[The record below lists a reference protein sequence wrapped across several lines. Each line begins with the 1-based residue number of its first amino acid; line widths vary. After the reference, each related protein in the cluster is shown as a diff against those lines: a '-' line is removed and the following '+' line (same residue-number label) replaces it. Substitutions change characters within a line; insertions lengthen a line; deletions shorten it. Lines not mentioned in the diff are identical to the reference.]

1 MQCRKP
7 LEGVLGRE
15 QMIKILIIN
24 TVRFKLN
31 GISAVIKNY
40 YQAMDKENIKM
51 DFLAI
56 DDPSDEYR
64 AFFENNHLKCFVV
77 YKKNISSY
85 FSGIIRLCRQEKYD
99 IVHVHG
105 NSANMAIELLAAALG
120 GVKHRIAHS
129 HNTATLHPLTHRIL
143 SPLFSTLCT
152 TRLACGEDAGK
163 WLYRN
168 KTFTTLKN
176 GINVSNFKFV
186 PDIRTEYR
194 KRLQIGKDEILIGHV
209 GNFIEQ
215 KNHTYLIDIF
225 QEVHQHEPNAK
236 LLLISD
242 GMLFS
247 DIKEKVRKLQLDDF
261 VIFLG
266 KTMEVEKYLQA
277 IDVFLLPSLH
287 EGLPLV
293 LVEAQASGLPCIVS
307 ETVSKEADL
316 IGKCKYLPIGK
327 ADIKKWVK
335 EALDLYHENVVCN
348 RSELSEINQNIIRD
362 QGYDIAQNANI
373 LRQIYTD
380 VCEE

>member
-1 MQCRKP
+1 
-7 LEGVLGRE
+7 
-15 QMIKILIIN
+15 MIKILVIN

-40 YQAMDKENIKM
+40 YQAMDKENMKM

-64 AFFENNHLKCFVV
+64 AFFEKNHLNCFVFH
-77 YKKNISSY
+77 KKNIASY
-85 FSGIIRLCRQEKYD
+85 FSRIIRLCRQEKYD

-120 GVKHRIAHS
+120 GVKHRTAHS

-143 SPLFSTLCT
+143 SPLFSALCT

-168 KTFTTLKN
+168 KNFTTLKN
-176 GINVSNFKFV
+176 GIDVSKFKIV

-194 KRLQIGKDEILIGHV
+194 KRLQIGKDDILIGHV

-225 QEVHQHEPNAK
+225 SEIHQYEPNAK

-242 GMLFS
+242 GMLLN
-247 DIKEKVRKLQLDDF
+247 DIKEKVRQLHLDNF

-277 IDVFLLPSLH
+277 MDVFLFPSLH

-327 ADIKKWVK
+327 ADIKNWVK
-335 EALDLYHENVVCN
+335 EVLVLYHENAVCN
-348 RSELSEINQNIIRD
+348 RSEISEINQRIIRD
-362 QGYDIAQNANI
+362 KGYDIAQNANI
-373 LRQIYTD
+373 LRQIYID
-380 VCEE
+380 ICEE

>member
-1 MQCRKP
+1 
-7 LEGVLGRE
+7 
-15 QMIKILIIN
+15 MIKILIIN

-40 YQAMDKENIKM
+40 YQAMNKENMKM

-56 DDPSDEYR
+56 DNPSDEYR
-64 AFFENNHLKCFVV
+64 AFFEKNHLNCFVL
-77 YKKNISSY
+77 YKKNIASY
-85 FSGIIRLCRQEKYD
+85 FNGLIKLCRQEKYD

-129 HNTATLHPLTHRIL
+129 HNTATLHPLTHIIL
-143 SPLFSTLCT
+143 RPLFSALCT

-163 WLYRN
+163 WLYGN
-168 KTFTTLKN
+168 KTFTILKN
-176 GINVSNFKFV
+176 GIDVSKFKMI

-194 KRLQIGKDEILIGHV
+194 KRLKIGKGIFLIGHV

-225 QEVHQHEPNAK
+225 SEIHKHEPYAK

-242 GMLFS
+242 GMLLN
-247 DIKEKVRKLQLDDF
+247 DIKEKVRQLNLDNF

-266 KTMEVEKYLQA
+266 KTMEVERYLQA
-277 IDVFLLPSLH
+277 MDVFLLPSLH

-307 ETVSKEADL
+307 GTVSKEADL
-316 IGKCKYLPIGK
+316 IGKCKYLSIGK
-327 ADIKKWVK
+327 ANIKNWVK
-335 EALDLYHENVVCN
+335 EALNVYHINSVCN
-348 RSELSEINQNIIRD
+348 RCEVAEINQNIIRNE
-362 QGYDIAQNANI
+362 GYDITQNANI
-373 LRQIYTD
+373 LRQIYID
-380 VCEE
+380 ICEEYKHDL